1 MDARKFLSGR
11 KVFIMKKLMTLA
23 LAAGMLLGA
32 ATGASAIDFKAK
44 GQWLMGFA
52 AGDGSFVSHTNQK
65 GESKK
70 AVDQD
75 DAFSAMQRLR
85 LQLDAVASEALS
97 GTVYFEI
104 GDTTWGQ
111 NSSGGALGADST
123 SVVELKNAY
132 IDWMVPNT
140 DLKFRMGI
148 QAIAMPNVAG
158 GSAVLDDDVAG
169 IVASY
174 QFNEN
179 VGLTAVWARPFN
191 DNWDGD
197 SSASNRWTPDGYQN
211 YHDNVDL
218 FALMVPL
225 TFDGVKV
232 TPWAMYG
239 MIGANAW
246 DGIDAGTIG
255 KGNYPQ
261 YTMRPYPYANGVWGD
276 NIKDINTGK
285 AYGSAFW
292 AGLPISV
299 TAFDPLNIELDI
311 NYGYIESMGRYSVM
325 QQNTGDW
332 RRGDTKREGWLV
344 KALVE
349 YKLDWGTPGIFG
361 WYSSGDDG
369 NVKNGSERMPTLSG
383 CGNFMSFMGDANY
396 GWGDGRLYD
405 KNLTYAGTWGVGLR
419 LHDMSFVEDLK
430 HSFRVAYW
438 GGTNSPAMAKYVST
452 SYGWDNGTVEGP
464 YLTTNDGLLEFNLV
478 NSYQIYENLEANLE
492 LGYIVNMVDDDTWKR
507 SYRSYSYKKQDA
519 WKAQL
524 IFAYSF

>member
-1 MDARKFLSGR
+1 
-11 KVFIMKKLMTLA
+11 MKKLMTLA

-507 SYRSYSYKKQDA
+507 SYRSDSYKKQDA